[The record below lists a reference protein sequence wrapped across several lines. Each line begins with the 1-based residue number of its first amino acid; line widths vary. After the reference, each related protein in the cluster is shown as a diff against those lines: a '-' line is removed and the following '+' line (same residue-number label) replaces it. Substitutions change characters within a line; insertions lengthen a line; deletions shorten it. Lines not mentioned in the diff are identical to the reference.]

1 MQVKRYEA
9 FTSDVIDSP
18 PHLPQTAVMNLH
30 TFLIVDSV
38 LLDVAGVVALLEGET
53 ALGVTL
59 FVVAALAFIGAL
71 ARRRQLQA
79 SA

>member
-1 MQVKRYEA
+1 
-9 FTSDVIDSP
+9 
-18 PHLPQTAVMNLH
+18 MNLH
-30 TFLIVDSV
+30 TFLIIDSV

-53 ALGVTL
+53 ALGVAL
-59 FVVAALAFIGAL
+59 FVVAALAFIVAL